1 MQLLLFHTSDI
12 GGLKMNA
19 RHHDI
24 TAESHDKIQSGNKG
38 EETGKRST
46 LFGKLDRRL
55 MV

>member
-24 TAESHDKIQSGNKG
+24 TAESRDKIQSGNKG
-38 EETGKRST
+38 EETGK
-46 LFGKLDRRL
+46 KINI
-55 MV
+55 VW